1 MEFLILLGAPGAGK
15 GTLSRVLQKQDHFLP
30 VSTGERI
37 RHEMADPSSSFGL
50 RAKPYMDRGDYLPDA
65 LALELF
71 AQLVTEYAEADR
83 LVLDGYPRTVPQ
95 GEHFL
100 NWCQEQ
106 GHRCLACVRLEV
118 PVEDAVARIEQRRV
132 CSQCRA
138 PYHLQN
144 RPPKLP
150 GICDLCGGRLMLRE
164 DDDSERLQRRLQRY
178 EELTRP
184 LLDWFAERDLGL
196 SLDGNQPPETLRET
210 LMAFLSREKL

>member
-1 MEFLILLGAPGAGK
+1 MLGPPGAGK
-15 GTLSRVLQKQDHFLP
+15 GTLSRVLQEQEAFLP

-37 RHEMADPSSSFGL
+37 RHEMADPSSGFGA
-50 RAKPYMDRGDYLPDA
+50 RAKPYMDRGDYLPDD

-71 AQLVTEYAEADR
+71 ARIVAEQVPDAR

-100 NWCQEQ
+100 NWCAEQ
-106 GHRCLACVRLEV
+106 GHQCLACVRLEV
-118 PVEDAVARIEQRRV
+118 PLEDAVARIEQRRV

-150 GICDLCGGRLMLRE
+150 GICDLCGGSLMLRE
-164 DDDSERLQRRLQRY
+164 DDDSERLQRRLARY
-178 EELTRP
+178 LERTRP
-184 LLDWFAERDLGL
+184 VLDWFAERNLGL
-196 SLDGNQPPETLRET
+196 TLDGNQPPETLRET
-210 LMAFLSREKL
+210 LMAFLSREKQ